1 MISGISSIL
10 ELAPFKFASEGF
22 TGLIGYN
29 FPTGPA
35 PGVALHRGGEGGV
48 HKNWNVP

>member
-22 TGLIGYN
+22 TGLIGKI
-29 FPTGPA
+29 FQQD
-35 PGVALHRGGEGGV
+35 LHQGLPYIEGGGGCT
-48 HKNWNVP
+48 